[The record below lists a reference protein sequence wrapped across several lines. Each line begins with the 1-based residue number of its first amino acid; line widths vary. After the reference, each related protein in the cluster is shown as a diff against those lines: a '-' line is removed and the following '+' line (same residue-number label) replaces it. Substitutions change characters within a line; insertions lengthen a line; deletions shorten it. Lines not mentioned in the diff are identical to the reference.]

1 MEGTDPGHGARRGMG
16 KHVAVD
22 GEGHVRIRMA
32 EDAGGCG
39 DVAIGDQVARASVP
53 DVVDPGVRRQSG
65 TLPET
70 LEPPDQ
76 VLRTDRRPHRR
87 RQHQAVWRD
96 LAGRRLVVHL
106 EAERSDD
113 RRVKAD
119 RPATLRR
126 LRRVAVS
133 DAGSLKPERRP
144 RPKSETPSE
153 KHLYPGFDRA
163 RSGER
168 RLFDVGRALG
178 NGNLVD
184 QHSIA
189 GLRDDVGNRVPDLYV
204 GID

>member
-1 MEGTDPGHGARRGMG
+1 MP
-16 KHVAVD
+16 VD
-22 GEGHVRIRMA
+22 GEGHVRIRVA
-32 EDAGGCG
+32 EDPGGRR
-39 DVAIGDQVARASVP
+39 DVAVRDQVARTSVP
-53 DVVDPGVRRQSG
+53 DVVDPGIRRQSG

-76 VLRTDRRPHRR
+76 VLRTDRRAHQRS
-87 RQHQAVWRD
+87 QHQAVRRD

-106 EAERSDD
+106 EAERSDH
-113 RRVKAD
+113 RRIEAD

-153 KHLYPGFDRA
+153 KHLYPGDRA
-163 RSGER
+163 SSGER

-178 NGNLVD
+178 DGDLVD
-184 QHSIA
+184 QHAIA
-189 GLRDDVGNRVPDLYV
+189 GLRDDVGNRVPNLYV

>member
-1 MEGTDPGHGARRGMG
+1 MEGADPGHGARRGMG

-22 GEGHVRIRMA
+22 CEGDVRIRMA
-32 EDAGGCG
+32 EDPGGRG
-39 DVAIGDQVARASVP
+39 DVAVSDQVARTSVP
-53 DVVDPGVRRQSG
+53 DVVDPGIRRQSG

-76 VLRTDRRPHRR
+76 VLRTDRRPHQRR
-87 RQHQAVWRD
+87 RHQAVRRH
-96 LAGRRLVVHL
+96 LAGRRLVVQL
-106 EAERSDD
+106 EAELSDH

-126 LRRVAVS
+126 LRGVVAS

-153 KHLYPGFDRA
+153 KHLYPGFVGA

-184 QHSIA
+184 QYAIA
-189 GLRDDVGNRVPDLYV
+189 GLRDDVGNRVPNLYV
-204 GID
+204 SVD